1 MGHLI
6 DTYHLTL
13 DVPSDLT
20 RHPRLWRLGVG
31 AACCAIALLLG
42 GTDVLHT
49 HWNAALL
56 GDPRIAGAALLLVG
70 GYQIVH
76 ALRNDAFRLE
86 QLSFNRTGVHLTWSH
101 APHLTGPR
109 STRQHHFQ
117 WAELQSVQWV
127 ESEHEHALQ
136 QYLQLVFHAP
146 IGLHRTHI
154 KVQISEDRNP
164 EHGEQL
170 AAFLPATL
178 TLPAWLEAARKNPH
192 PSVIRAEVFDE
203 IGR

>member
-31 AACCAIALLLG
+31 AACCAMALLLG

-70 GYQIVH
+70 DYQIVH

-86 QLSFNRTGVHLTWSH
+86 QLRFNRTGVHLTWSH
-101 APHLTGPR
+101 APHRAAPHTHQ
-109 STRQHHFQ
+109 STNQRRP
-117 WAELQSVQWV
+117 QSG
-127 ESEHEHALQ
+127 AR
-136 QYLQLVFHAP
+136 
-146 IGLHRTHI
+146 RTAGRFFTRH
-154 KVQISEDRNP
+154 
-164 EHGEQL
+164 
-170 AAFLPATL
+170 
-178 TLPAWLEAARKNPH
+178 PH
-192 PSVIRAEVFDE
+192 PAGLAGSRAKKSTPQCDPDRG
-203 IGR
+203 I